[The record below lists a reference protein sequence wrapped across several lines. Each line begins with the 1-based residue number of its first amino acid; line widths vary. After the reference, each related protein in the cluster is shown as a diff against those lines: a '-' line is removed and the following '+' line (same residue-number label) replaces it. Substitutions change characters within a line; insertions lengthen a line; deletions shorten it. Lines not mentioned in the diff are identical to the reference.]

1 MKHDQ
6 HDQPDE
12 LPDTPRKGAHETPS
26 SGRVHRA
33 PEQWNDLISQ
43 RIEEAM
49 RAGKFDNLRSKG
61 KPLNPAPEP
70 HVPPD
75 MQMANSLL
83 KNNDLAPAWISDR
96 ADILAEIERF
106 RRKLR
111 AAFIAHTDARAAAKT
126 AADQARIEQR
136 WQAQLTTW
144 QEEIRTLNRRI
155 ELQNLKQPV
164 TFLEIVKLRIE
175 DEVRRLRD

>member
-6 HDQPDE
+6 HDRPEETPDAQ
-12 LPDTPRKGAHETPS
+12 RKGANETPPTE
-26 SGRVHRA
+26 RAHRA

-61 KPLNPAPEP
+61 KPLNPVPEP

-83 KNNDLAPAWISDR
+83 KNNDLTPAWISDR
-96 ADILAEIERF
+96 AQVLGEIERF

-111 AAFIAHTDARAAAKT
+111 AAFTEHTNALAAAKT
-126 AADQARIEQR
+126 TADQTRIEHR
-136 WQAQLTTW
+136 WQAQLTAW

-155 ELQNLKQPV
+155 ELQNFKQPV
-164 TFLEIVKLRIE
+164 TFLEIVKLRLE
-175 DEVRRLRD
+175 DEVRRLSD